1 MIDIE
6 KLIKN
11 RIKFNKKELRKT
23 EKVCAAPYDANAPT
37 GQTLRNILM
46 YHKGAIKE
54 LEILLEE
61 VKLERKNLNVWFPN
75 EEI

>member
-23 EKVCAAPYDANAPT
+23 EKVCAAPYDADAPT

-46 YHKGAIKE
+46 YHL
-54 LEILLEE
+54 LEINFQED
-61 VKLERKNLNVWFPN
+61 
-75 EEI
+75 